1 MFGGSNTNSLVPVYL
16 DENLFQHPSNQLQLF
31 GNVPAVDPVNY
42 SGREQNS
49 PVFQSNKRPREVEAN
64 LMQKKLQIS
73 LNQNYYNEE
82 SDHPSSIPNPH
93 AVSTGLKL
101 SYDDEERN
109 SSITSASGSMTAAPS
124 IMSSFGDS
132 VTTELDRQ
140 NEELERYVL
149 LQGDN
154 MLKGVKDIRQR
165 HMASILASIGKG
177 IDQKLREKDLEIET
191 INRKNKELVE
201 RIKQVANEAQNWHYR
216 AKYNESVVNML
227 KTNLQQALAQGNDQ
241 QVKEGFGDTD
251 LENDAV
257 SSIDPN
263 NYLGLRN
270 HGKASVLASC
280 LLERCAF
287 AVWLACLV
295 CSSGGG
301 HCRSLS
307 DAGVMGCSSD
317 CLGQS
322 LSASALSDGK
332 DVVFLV
338 CRHLVLVT
346 ASLGS
351 ALSLRSAGSGPCRS
365 VLGVGVLG
373 SLEYASGESAYV
385 VVVKAA
391 GSGFLLVVS
400 ARESE

>member
-16 DENLFQHPSNQLQLF
+16 DENLFQYPSNQLQLF
-31 GNVPAVDPVNY
+31 GNVDPVNY
-42 SGREQNS
+42 SGRERNS
-49 PVFQSNKRPREVEAN
+49 PAFQSNKRPREVETN

-73 LNQNYYNEE
+73 LNQNYYKEE
-82 SDHPSSIPNPH
+82 SDRPSSIPNPH

-140 NEELERYVL
+140 NEELERYIM
-149 LQGDN
+149 LQGDS

-165 HMASILASIGKG
+165 HVASILASIGKG
-177 IDQKLREKDLEIET
+177 IDQKLHEKDVEIEA

-257 SSIDPN
+257 SSYDPN
-263 NYLGLRN
+263 NYLGLTSAPSKTCNPGMICRTCN
-270 HGKASVLASC
+270 LNEVSVL
-280 LLERCAF
+280 
-287 AVWLACLV
+287 
-295 CSSGGG
+295 
-301 HCRSLS
+301 
-307 DAGVMGCSSD
+307 VMP
-317 CLGQS
+317 
-322 LSASALSDGK
+322 
-332 DVVFLV
+332 
-338 CRHLVLVT
+338 CRHL
-346 ASLGS
+346 SLCKDCDRG
-351 ALSLRSAGSGPCRS
+351 ANVCPVCQN
-365 VLGVGVLG
+365 VKTIGVEVYM
-373 SLEYASGESAYV
+373 S
-385 VVVKAA
+385 
-391 GSGFLLVVS
+391 
-400 ARESE
+400 